1 MSSSTNQGTLRRPR
15 ARAGLSTSKVA
26 DRDLCPDIEVFVAGV
41 QRSLEALERS
51 VALTASNP
59 EDLNP

>member
-1 MSSSTNQGTLRRPR
+1 LTPPDHDCLADLTV
-15 ARAGLSTSKVA
+15 VA

-51 VALTASNP
+51 VALTAS
-59 EDLNP
+59 

>member
-1 MSSSTNQGTLRRPR
+1 
-15 ARAGLSTSKVA
+15 
-26 DRDLCPDIEVFVAGV
+26 VAGV